1 MIDDKK
7 LKPPPSCFVVEQKK
21 VDGTHIFSVIS
32 FGSGKKSKKNQK
44 FPNFQLLK
52 QIDFSDVIEA
62 FAPGWFYFSAHI
74 QIFKRNR
81 VESLWSATNQ
91 PTAAAAPVGV
101 MMVASVGGWSQL
113 LT

>member
-7 LKPPPSCFVVEQKK
+7 LTPPPSCFVVEQKK

-44 FPNFQLLK
+44 FPNFQLLA

-62 FAPGWFYFSAHI
+62 FAQRQVGFIFLL
-74 QIFKRNR
+74 IFKYSRGTELR
-81 VESLWSATNQ
+81 VCGVQQTNQ
-91 PTAAAAPVGV
+91 Q
-101 MMVASVGGWSQL
+101 QL
-113 LT
+113 QWA